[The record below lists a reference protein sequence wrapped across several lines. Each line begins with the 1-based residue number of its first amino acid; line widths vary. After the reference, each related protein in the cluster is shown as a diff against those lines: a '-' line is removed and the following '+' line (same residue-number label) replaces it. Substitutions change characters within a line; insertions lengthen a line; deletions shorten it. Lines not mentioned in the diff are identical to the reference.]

1 MDERFNNADLIDDQ
15 FLDTLKQECNDYTQ
29 QRKVLTQASLVERVP
44 QLLDANKLQILVNAA
59 NKHHSHSDEG
69 TPQYST
75 EEVIQ
80 LYQESFKETLDSA
93 AKQINKTLA
102 KHQRVIDYL
111 QVQLALLTSQTKS
124 QEIEQA
130 FKQNDSVIVKQWQD
144 DVENVV
150 EKLQTYQKILQDCYN
165 QHVISEV
172 GNNDELTLLDPCEKF
187 TQNMP
192 IWLNFSG
199 RRDDRLAPWRS
210 EGILRHSPQDWSTLN
225 WDIRAESKVNLEPI
239 VYVYDPPIS
248 CKKVWKNGIMR
259 LVCEL
264 FNKQLVQNVKKRL

>member
-1 MDERFNNADLIDDQ
+1 MDERFTNAALIDDQ
-15 FLDTLKQECNDYTQ
+15 FLDPLKQECNDYNE
-29 QRKVLTQASLVERVP
+29 QRKILTQASLVESVP

-59 NKHHSHSDEG
+59 NKHHSNSEEG

-130 FKQNDSVIVKQWQD
+130 FNQGDSTTVKQWQD
-144 DVENVV
+144 DLEQIVN
-150 EKLQTYQKILQDCYN
+150 KINAYQQILDDCYTKDIIP
-165 QHVISEV
+165 QV
-172 GNNDELTLLDPCEKF
+172 GNDDASTLLDPCEKF